1 MAGQYWTPAAEG
13 GYLYQDELSDVLRTT
28 LQPMCKFRQFSEPRE
43 ADKPLHKGEAFYW
56 NVAGDITPDG
66 TTEIGERQIMP
77 EGDAVIT
84 QSSLTVKEMGWSVPH
99 SFKLEALAKQDIV
112 AMIERQLSDHARK
125 WFDATVY
132 TQFDATPLRVVPTSG
147 TSTTALTLDTDG
159 VTAVTNNIELGKEH
173 VNLVQVTMN
182 ERNIP
187 GYMGEEDYICL
198 SRPQTLEP
206 VRQDLEL
213 IHQYTET
220 GLRQVFE
227 GEIGR
232 YNSTRFVKQTWIP
245 AGGAVDAASYNVFTG
260 TTEAWDNG
268 KSSWAFFFGDDLVLE
283 CLIIPEEVRAKI
295 PTNYGL
301 SKGLAWYF
309 MGGFGIVHTDATNAR
324 IVKWDSAT

>member
-1 MAGQYWTPAAEG
+1 MAGQYWTPASEG
-13 GYLYQDELSDVLRTT
+13 GYLYQDELSDVLRST
-28 LQPMCKFRQFSEPRE
+28 LQPMCKFRQFCDPRE
-43 ADKPLHKGEAFYW
+43 ADKPLHKGERFYW
-56 NVAGDITPDG
+56 NIMGDIAADG

-77 EGDAVIT
+77 EGDFTIT
-84 QSSLTVKEMGWSVPH
+84 QSSLVVGEMGWSVPF
-99 SFKLEALAKQDIV
+99 SFKLEALAKQDVV
-112 AMIERQLSDHARK
+112 AMIEKGLANHARK
-125 WFDATVY
+125 WFDAKVY
-132 TQFDATPLRVVPTSG
+132 TQFDATPLRTTPTSG

-159 VTAVTNNIELGKEH
+159 TASVTNNIELGKEH

-206 VRQDLEL
+206 LRQDLEL

-220 GLRQVFE
+220 GLAQVFE

-232 YNSTRFVKQTWIP
+232 YNSTRFVKQTWVP
-245 AGGAVDAASYNVFTG
+245 VGGAEDSTTFNAFTG
-260 TTEAWDNG
+260 TGDAWNNA

-301 SKGLAWYF
+301 SKGMAWYF
-309 MGGFGIVHTDATNAR
+309 MGGYGLTHTDATNAR
-324 IVKWDSAT
+324 IMKWDSAA